1 MQSIKNLF
9 WALCSIVIGVLIAFA
24 AFEMGVRTL
33 LDDGMQFDLEMK
45 KYALHLKLV
54 SDNPKIGHLHRP
66 NGKTHVMG
74 VDVTTNSAG
83 FRDREFAVDRPHDGL
98 RIMMLGDSLMFGWG
112 VPQDVT
118 VSKVLERHFR
128 DAGYPVE
135 VINTGIGNTNTTM
148 QVEAFIQDWARF
160 SPNVVVLNYFINDAE
175 HNPPHDTIT
184 LISKYS
190 SAWTYIASRI
200 DVAIRMADRENQRG
214 WKEYYSGL
222 YDARTNPGGWENV
235 KLAIRKLQEYC
246 AQNGIGLFIVNYP
259 ELRELDPYPFER
271 EENMLRDYS
280 GQLGIPYL
288 NLLNGIE
295 KEAPESLWVT
305 RPDPHP
311 NSKADALFARSIF
324 DWLRGRLGGMRP
336 QHTVAE

>member
-1 MQSIKNLF
+1 MRSTKNLLL
-9 WALCSIVIGVLIAFA
+9 ALCSVVIDILIVLA
-24 AFEMGVRTL
+24 ALELGVRTL

-45 KYALHLKLV
+45 KYALQLKLV

-66 NGKTHVMG
+66 NGNTHVMG

-98 RIMMLGDSLMFGWG
+98 RIMMLGDSLTEGWG
-112 VPQDVT
+112 VPQDAT
-118 VSKVLERHFR
+118 VPKVLERLLR
-128 DAGYPVE
+128 DAGYPAE
-135 VINTGIGNTNTTM
+135 VINTGIGNLNTTM
-148 QVEAFIQDWARF
+148 EVEAFLQDWARF

-175 HNPPHDTIT
+175 HNPPHDTVN

-190 SAWTYIASRI
+190 SAWTFIASRI
-200 DVAIRMADRENQRG
+200 DVAIRMADRKNHRG

-222 YDARTNPGGWENV
+222 YDAKINPGGWDNV

-246 AQNGIGLFIVNYP
+246 AKNGIRLFIVNYP
-259 ELRELDPYPFER
+259 ELRELDPNPFEH
-271 EENMLRDYS
+271 EEGMLRDYS
-280 GQLGIPYL
+280 AQLGIPYL
-288 NLLNGIE
+288 NLLNGIK

-324 DWLRGRLGGMRP
+324 DWLRGQLNDMQP
-336 QHTVAE
+336 QHKVAE